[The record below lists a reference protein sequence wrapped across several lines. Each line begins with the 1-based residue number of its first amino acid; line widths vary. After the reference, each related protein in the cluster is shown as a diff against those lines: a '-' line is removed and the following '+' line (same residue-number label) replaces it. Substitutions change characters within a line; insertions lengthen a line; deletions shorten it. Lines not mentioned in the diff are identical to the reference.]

1 MNKMRKVFLLV
12 LLSFIVYSCTKTRDY
27 EVVGAQGRKP
37 FYPEVPTGMVYVPAG
52 GFTMGLHD
60 QDILNLDDARAKVV
74 TISAFYMDQTEISN
88 NEYRQFVEWVRD
100 SIGLEHLVDR
110 GLREQLVDY
119 INFDQDILFSIQ
131 GTGADIKI
139 ANFYYDNKPLN
150 FSKVKIDGT
159 SDDPILGEE
168 VVPFEIDQMEK
179 DGREIYNTLFA
190 DGFDADKADAKTIQ
204 GGDGQ
209 KQTENL
215 DLTARNIKN
224 NWLSLNWESQ
234 ASYRMWD
241 DPKLMP
247 LLADMFYSSKERY
260 YKRREIDIRN
270 LVYEYYWI
278 DYKEAANKGEIA
290 YYDSPKSY
298 DFSEKPQD
306 ASKRLD
312 ARDGALLYRKVQ
324 DENNP
329 TFYPG
334 STGQPISGVKSD
346 GSFQQQ
352 NSFDVNRATDP
363 MAKDSIEIGGS
374 GDEKNRDGFISG
386 KDLDMGY
393 MNRKMEWNAYRGHTD
408 RSRFIIHEKIPVYPD
423 TLCWVNDLTYSNGK
437 EMANYF
443 WHPAYD
449 NYPVVG
455 VTWKQA
461 KAFSVWRTQLLN
473 NFLVA
478 NGDIYLNDFRLPTE
492 AEWER
497 AARGDLAL
505 QSYPWG
511 GPYIRNASGCFLGN
525 FKPMR
530 GRYFEDGGVYTVKV
544 YSYNPNNY
552 GLYCMAGNVS
562 EWCESAYDETS
573 YEFMDDINPEF
584 SYDAKKWEP
593 EVMKRKVIRGGSWKD
608 VGHYLNVGTRS
619 YEYQDT
625 AKSYVGFRNVMTHL
639 GRGGKDITKEGGE
652 EIQSDINLR

>member
-12 LLSFIVYSCTKTRDY
+12 LLSVVIYSCNNTRPY
-27 EVVGAQGRKP
+27 ELVGAQGRKP

-60 QDILNLDDARAKVV
+60 QDMLNLDDARAKVV

-100 SIGLEHLVDR
+100 SIALEKLVDR
-110 GLREQLVDY
+110 GLREQLDQY
-119 INFDQDILFSIQ
+119 INFDQDILFSLKGD
-131 GTGADIKI
+131 GTDEVKI
-139 ANFYYDNKPLN
+139 ANYFYDNKALD
-150 FSKVKIDGT
+150 FSKVTIDGT
-159 SDDPILGEE
+159 SEDE
-168 VVPFEIDQMEK
+168 DQVLPDEMER
-179 DGREIYNTLFA
+179 DGRKIYDALFA
-190 DGFDADKADAKTIQ
+190 DGYNEERQSNAVS
-204 GGDGQ
+204 
-209 KQTENL
+209 
-215 DLTARNIKN
+215 AREIKN
-224 NWLSLNWESQ
+224 NWLGLNWESQ
-234 ASYRMWD
+234 AGYRMWD

-247 LLADMFYSSKERY
+247 LLADMYYPAKERY
-260 YKRREIDIRN
+260 YKQREIDVRN

-278 DYKEAANKGEIA
+278 DYKEAAKKGEIA
-290 YYDSPKSY
+290 SYDSPGSY
-298 DFSEKPQD
+298 EFSEDPQD
-306 ASKRLD
+306 ASKRLND
-312 ARDGALLYRKVQ
+312 RDGALLYQKIG

-329 TFYPG
+329 TLYSAPG
-334 STGQPISGVKSD
+334 SRQPISNVKSD
-346 GSFQQQ
+346 GSFTQL
-352 NSFDVNRATDP
+352 NDTIRASGTDT
-363 MAKDSIEIGGS
+363 KENNVSEIGVDDRGY
-374 GDEKNRDGFISG
+374 RDGFISG
-386 KDLDMGY
+386 KDKDMGY
-393 MNRKMEWNAYRGHTD
+393 MNRKMEWSAYRGHTD

-423 TLCWVNDLTYSNGK
+423 TLCWVSDLTYSNADK
-437 EMANYF
+437 IMPRYF
-443 WHPAYD
+443 SHPAYD

-478 NGDIYLNDFRLPTE
+478 NGDVYLNDFRLPTE

-544 YSYNPNNY
+544 YSYNPNNF

-562 EWCESAYDETS
+562 EWCESAYDESS
-573 YEFMDDINPEF
+573 YEFMDDVNPEF

-608 VGHYLNVGTRS
+608 VGHYLNVGARS

-625 AKSYVGFRNVMTHL
+625 AKSYVGFRNVMSHL

>member
-12 LLSFIVYSCTKTRDY
+12 LVGVLIYSCDKNRPY
-27 EVVGAQGRKP
+27 EVIGAEGRKP
-37 FYPEVPTGMVYVPAG
+37 FYPEVPTGMTYIPAG
-52 GFTMGLHD
+52 GFTMGLHE
-60 QDILNLDDARAKVV
+60 QDMMQVDDARAKVV

-100 SIGLEHLVDR
+100 SIALERLVDR
-110 GLREQLVDY
+110 GLRDQMVEY
-119 INFDQDILFSIQ
+119 INFDQEILFSIEND
-131 GTGADIKI
+131 GSEVDIN
-139 ANFYYDNKPLN
+139 NFYYDNKSTSYKELTENSIETLESTPDL
-150 FSKVKIDGT
+150 SDGI
-159 SDDPILGEE
+159 SLPESMDRNA
-168 VVPFEIDQMEK
+168 M
-179 DGREIYNTLFA
+179 EIYSLLFEGYTDEKKA
-190 DGFDADKADAKTIQ
+190 IVDNKLDKFDAK
-204 GGDGQ
+204 
-209 KQTENL
+209 
-215 DLTARNIKN
+215 NIKK
-224 NWLSLNWESQ
+224 NWLNLNWNSK
-234 ASYRMWD
+234 SSFNMWEN
-241 DPKLMP
+241 PQLMP
-247 LLADMFYSSKERY
+247 LLSDMYYSSKERY
-260 YKRREIDIRN
+260 YKRREIDIRQ

-278 DYKEAANKGEIA
+278 DYKEAAKKGEIA
-290 YYDSPKSY
+290 YYDAPGAY
-298 DFSEKPQD
+298 DFADTAQGAVNRKD
-306 ASKRLD
+306 D
-312 ARDGALLYRKVQ
+312 RDGALLYKKLG

-329 TFYPG
+329 TLIQKGYEG
-334 STGQPISGVKSD
+334 TPIERVNSN
-346 GSFQQQ
+346 GSFTQLNQTTRLQ
-352 NSFDVNRATDP
+352 AGDTRLDP
-363 MAKDSIEIGGS
+363 NEVTGDSV
-374 GDEKNRDGFISG
+374 DGFISG
-386 KDLDMGY
+386 KDFDLGY
-393 MNRKMEWNAYRGHTD
+393 MNRKMEWNAYRGHSD
-408 RSRFIIHEKIPVYPD
+408 RSRFIIHEKIRVYPD

-473 NFLVA
+473 NYLVSE
-478 NGDIYLNDFRLPTE
+478 GDIYLNDFRLPTE

-505 QSYPWG
+505 QFYPWG
-511 GPYIRNASGCFLGN
+511 GPYIRNAAGCFLGN

-544 YSYNPNNY
+544 YSYNPNNF

-562 EWCESAYDETS
+562 EWCESAYDESS

-584 SYDAKKWEP
+584 TYDAKKWEP

-608 VGHYLNVGTRS
+608 IGHYLNVGSRS

-625 AKSYVGFRNVMTHL
+625 AKSYIGFRNVMTHL

>member
-12 LLSFIVYSCTKTRDY
+12 LVSILIVSCEKTRQY
-27 EVVGAQGRKP
+27 ELVGAEGRKP
-37 FYPEVPTGMVYVPAG
+37 FYPEVPTGMTYIPAG
-52 GFTMGLHD
+52 GFTMGLHE
-60 QDILNLDDARAKVV
+60 QDMMQVDDARPKVV

-100 SIGLEHLVDR
+100 SIALEKLVKR
-110 GLREQLVDY
+110 GMREKLDEY
-119 INFDQDILFSIQ
+119 INFDQEILFTIYDDDPSD
-131 GTGADIKI
+131 GKVDLASVKV
-139 ANFYYDNKPLN
+139 ANWYYDNKNYDYSELVDKG
-150 FSKVKIDGT
+150 SSIEDMGGT
-159 SDDPILGEE
+159 VRYGEDD
-168 VVPFEIDQMEK
+168 MER
-179 DGREIYNTLFA
+179 DGRKIFEELFA
-190 DGFDADKADAKTIQ
+190 NGNDPNNPITNDTLKA
-204 GGDGQ
+204 
-209 KQTENL
+209 TE
-215 DLTARNIKN
+215 IKK
-224 NWLSLNWESQ
+224 NWLGLNWNST
-234 ASYRMWD
+234 SSFNMWGD
-241 DPKLMP
+241 VKLMP
-247 LLADMFYSSKERY
+247 LLSDMYYPSSERY
-260 YKRREIDIRN
+260 YKRREIDIRQ

-278 DYKEAANKGEIA
+278 DYKEAAKKGEIN
-290 YYDSPKSY
+290 YYDAPGSY

-312 ARDGALLYRKVQ
+312 ASDGALLYRKIG

-329 TFYPG
+329 TEYQG
-334 STGQPISGVKSD
+334 VNGQPVSQVKSN
-346 GSFQQQ
+346 GTFYQQ
-352 NSFDVNRATDP
+352 NSYDKMSVRDP
-363 MAKDSIEIGGS
+363 NDKDSIVIGLDS
-374 GDEKNRDGFISG
+374 IKDRDGFISG
-386 KDLDMGY
+386 KDLDMGW
-393 MNRKMEWNAYRGHTD
+393 MNRKMEWNAYRGHSD

-473 NFLVA
+473 NYLVSE
-478 NGDIYLNDFRLPTE
+478 GDVYLNDFRLPTE

-505 QSYPWG
+505 QFYPWG
-511 GPYIRNASGCFLGN
+511 GPYIRNAAGCFLGN

-544 YSYNPNNY
+544 YSYNPNNF

-562 EWCESAYDETS
+562 EWCESAYDESS

-584 SYDAKKWEP
+584 TYDAKKWEP

-608 VGHYLNVGTRS
+608 IGHYLNVGSRS

-625 AKSYVGFRNVMTHL
+625 AKSYIGFRNVMTHL

>member
-1 MNKMRKVFLLV
+1 MRKVFLLV
-12 LLSFIVYSCTKTRDY
+12 LVSVLIVSCEKTRQY
-27 EVVGAQGRKP
+27 ELTGAEGRKP
-37 FYPEVPTGMVYVPAG
+37 FYPEVPTGMTYIPAG
-52 GFTMGLHD
+52 GFTMGLHE
-60 QDILNLDDARAKVV
+60 QDMMQVDDARPKVV

-100 SIGLEHLVDR
+100 SIALEKLVDR
-110 GLREQLVDY
+110 GLRDQLDEY
-119 INFDQDILFSIQ
+119 INFDQEILFSISGE
-131 GTGADIKI
+131 GTDIKI
-139 ANFYYDNKPLN
+139 ANYYYDTTTLN
-150 FSKVKIDGT
+150 FSKIN
-159 SDDPILGEE
+159 GEGVNPDNDE
-168 VVPFEIDQMEK
+168 QVLPDELDRNARNIFE
-179 DGREIYNTLFA
+179 TLFA
-190 DGFDADKADAKTIQ
+190 DGYDD
-204 GGDGQ
+204 Q
-209 KQTENL
+209 KLAMIPQDNKQNP
-215 DLTARNIKN
+215 ARYIKN
-224 NWLSLNWESQ
+224 NWLGLNWNST
-234 ASYRMWD
+234 SSFRMWE

-247 LLADMFYSSKERY
+247 LLSDMFYSQKERY
-260 YKRREIDIRN
+260 YNRREIDIRQ

-278 DYKEAANKGEIA
+278 DYKEAAKKGEIA
-290 YYDSPKSY
+290 YYDAPGAY
-298 DFSEKPQD
+298 NFSEKPQD
-306 ASKRLD
+306 ASNRLD
-312 ARDGALLYRKVQ
+312 DRDGALLYQKIG

-329 TFYPG
+329 TQYNQPNNR
-334 STGQPISGVKSD
+334 QPIDKVNSNGTFTQLNSNVRLRGEEVKEPSWGVGFGD
-346 GSFQQQ
+346 GSI
-352 NSFDVNRATDP
+352 
-363 MAKDSIEIGGS
+363 DSV
-374 GDEKNRDGFISG
+374 DGFISG

-393 MNRKMEWNAYRGHTD
+393 MNRKMEWNAYRGHSD

-473 NFLVA
+473 NYLVSE
-478 NGDIYLNDFRLPTE
+478 GDIYLNDFRLPTE

-505 QSYPWG
+505 QFYPWG
-511 GPYIRNASGCFLGN
+511 GPYIRNAAGCFLGN

-544 YSYNPNNY
+544 YSYNPNNF

-562 EWCESAYDETS
+562 EWCESAYDESS

-584 SYDAKKWEP
+584 TYDAKKWEP

-608 VGHYLNVGTRS
+608 IGHYLNVGSRS

-625 AKSYVGFRNVMTHL
+625 AKSYIGFRNVMTHL

>member
-12 LLSFIVYSCTKTRDY
+12 LVSVLIVSCEKTRQY
-27 EVVGAQGRKP
+27 ELTGAEGRKP
-37 FYPEVPTGMVYVPAG
+37 FYPEVPTGMTYIPAG
-52 GFTMGLHD
+52 GFTMGLHE
-60 QDILNLDDARAKVV
+60 QDMMQVDDARPKVV

-100 SIGLEHLVDR
+100 SIALEKLVDR
-110 GLREQLVDY
+110 GLRDQLDEY
-119 INFDQDILFSIQ
+119 INFDQEILFSISGE
-131 GTGADIKI
+131 GTDIKI
-139 ANFYYDNKPLN
+139 ANYYYDTTTLN
-150 FSKVKIDGT
+150 FSKIN
-159 SDDPILGEE
+159 GEGVNPDNDE
-168 VVPFEIDQMEK
+168 QVLPDELDRNARNIFE
-179 DGREIYNTLFA
+179 TLFA
-190 DGFDADKADAKTIQ
+190 DGYDD
-204 GGDGQ
+204 Q
-209 KQTENL
+209 KLAMIPQDNKQNP
-215 DLTARNIKN
+215 ARYIKN
-224 NWLSLNWESQ
+224 NWLGLNWNST
-234 ASYRMWD
+234 SSFRMWE

-247 LLADMFYSSKERY
+247 LLSDMFYSQKERY
-260 YKRREIDIRN
+260 YNRREIDIRQ

-278 DYKEAANKGEIA
+278 DYKEAAKKGEIA
-290 YYDSPKSY
+290 YYDAPGAY
-298 DFSEKPQD
+298 NFSEKPQD
-306 ASKRLD
+306 ASNRLD
-312 ARDGALLYRKVQ
+312 DRDGALLYQKIG

-329 TFYPG
+329 TQYNQPNNR
-334 STGQPISGVKSD
+334 QPIDKVNSNGTFTQLNSNVRLRGEEVKEPSWGVGFGD
-346 GSFQQQ
+346 GSI
-352 NSFDVNRATDP
+352 
-363 MAKDSIEIGGS
+363 DSV
-374 GDEKNRDGFISG
+374 DGFISG

-393 MNRKMEWNAYRGHTD
+393 MNRKMEWNAYRGHSD

-473 NFLVA
+473 NYLVSE
-478 NGDIYLNDFRLPTE
+478 GDIYLNDFRLPTE

-505 QSYPWG
+505 QFYPWG
-511 GPYIRNASGCFLGN
+511 GPYIRNAAGCFLGN

-544 YSYNPNNY
+544 YSYNPNNF

-562 EWCESAYDETS
+562 EWCESAYDESS

-584 SYDAKKWEP
+584 TYDAKKWEP

-608 VGHYLNVGTRS
+608 IGHYLNVGSRS

-625 AKSYVGFRNVMTHL
+625 AKSYIGFRNVMTHL

>member
-1 MNKMRKVFLLV
+1 M
-12 LLSFIVYSCTKTRDY
+12 T
-27 EVVGAQGRKP
+27 GAEGRKP
-37 FYPEVPTGMVYVPAG
+37 FYPEVPNGMVYVPAG
-52 GFTMGLHD
+52 GFTMGLHE
-60 QDILNLDDARAKVV
+60 QDMMQVDDARPKVV

-100 SIGLEHLVDR
+100 SIALEKLVKR
-110 GLREQLVDY
+110 GMREKLDEY
-119 INFDQDILFSIQ
+119 INFDQEILFTIYDDDPSD
-131 GTGADIKI
+131 GKLDLSTVKV
-139 ANFYYDNKPLN
+139 ANWYYDNKNYDYSELVDKGG
-150 FSKVKIDGT
+150 SYEDMGGT
-159 SDDPILGEE
+159 ARYGEDD
-168 VVPFEIDQMEK
+168 MER
-179 DGREIYNTLFA
+179 DGRKIFEELFA
-190 DGFDADKADAKTIQ
+190 NGNDPNNPISNDTLKA
-204 GGDGQ
+204 
-209 KQTENL
+209 
-215 DLTARNIKN
+215 TAIKK
-224 NWLSLNWESQ
+224 NWLGLNWNST
-234 ASYRMWD
+234 SSFNMWGD
-241 DPKLMP
+241 VKLMP
-247 LLADMFYSSKERY
+247 LLSDMYYPASERY
-260 YKRREIDIRN
+260 YKRREIDIRQ

-278 DYKEAANKGEIA
+278 DYKEAAKKGEIA
-290 YYDSPKSY
+290 YYDSPKAY
-298 DFSEKPQD
+298 DFSEEPQD
-306 ASKRLD
+306 ANKRLD
-312 ARDGALLYRKVQ
+312 ARDGALLYRKLGG

-329 TFYPG
+329 TKYDG
-334 STGQPISGVKSD
+334 STGQPISQVKSN
-346 GSFQQQ
+346 GTFYQQ
-352 NSFDVNRATDP
+352 NSFEGKSVNSP
-363 MAKDSIEIGGS
+363 ELKDSTLIGNADVDS
-374 GDEKNRDGFISG
+374 IKYRDGFISG

-393 MNRKMEWNAYRGHTD
+393 MNRKMEWNAYRGHSD

-473 NFLVA
+473 NYLVSE
-478 NGDIYLNDFRLPTE
+478 GDIYLNDFRLPTE

-505 QSYPWG
+505 QFYPWG
-511 GPYIRNASGCFLGN
+511 GPYIRNAAGCFLGN

-544 YSYNPNNY
+544 YSYNPNNF

-562 EWCESAYDETS
+562 EWCESAYDESS

-584 SYDAKKWEP
+584 TYDAKKWEP

-608 VGHYLNVGTRS
+608 IGHYLNVGSRS

-625 AKSYVGFRNVMTHL
+625 AKSYIGFRNVMTHL
-639 GRGGKDITKEGGE
+639 GRGGKDITKDGGE

>member
-12 LLSFIVYSCTKTRDY
+12 LLSFIVYSCTRTRDY

-60 QDILNLDDARAKVV
+60 QDVLNLDDARAKVV

-88 NEYRQFVEWVRD
+88 NEYRQFVEWVKD
-100 SIGLEHLVDR
+100 SIGLEKLVER
-110 GLREQLVDY
+110 GLREQMDQY

-131 GTGADIKI
+131 DDGSDLKIKNNYYSNLNDDYSELTIENREGALI
-139 ANFYYDNKPLN
+139 DNGLISP
-150 FSKVKIDGT
+150 
-159 SDDPILGEE
+159 EE
-168 VVPFEIDQMEK
+168 SEK
-179 DGREIYNTLFA
+179 DARLIFEKLFENY
-190 DGFDADKADAKTIQ
+190 DDAKLALTPDFGDVDKQKTTAQTI
-204 GGDGQ
+204 
-209 KQTENL
+209 K
-215 DLTARNIKN
+215 K

-234 ASYRMWD
+234 SSYRMWD

-247 LLADMFYSSKERY
+247 LLADMYYPSKERY
-260 YKRREIDIRN
+260 YKRRQIDIRN

-278 DYKEAANKGEIA
+278 DYKEAAKKGEIS
-290 YYDSPKSY
+290 YYDAAGAY

-312 ARDGALLYRKVQ
+312 DRDGALLYQKVG

-329 TFYPG
+329 TKYN
-334 STGQPISGVKSD
+334 QPNKPIDKVNSD
-346 GSFQQQ
+346 GTFTQL
-352 NSFDVNRATDP
+352 NNDNRLDKAPVDRDTTAIGFEDDQI
-363 MAKDSIEIGGS
+363 KD
-374 GDEKNRDGFISG
+374 RDGFISG

-393 MNRKMEWNAYRGHTD
+393 MNRKMEWNAYRGHSD

-473 NFLVA
+473 NFLVS
-478 NGDIYLNDFRLPTE
+478 NGDVYLNDFRLPTE

-562 EWCESAYDETS
+562 EWCESAYDESS

-608 VGHYLNVGTRS
+608 VGHYLNVGARS

>member
-1 MNKMRKVFLLV
+1 MRKVFLLV
-12 LLSFIVYSCTKTRDY
+12 LLSVVIYSCNNTRPY
-27 EVVGAQGRKP
+27 ELVGAQGRKP

-100 SIGLEHLVDR
+100 SIALEHLVDR
-110 GLREQLVDY
+110 GLREQLDQY
-119 INFDQDILFSIQ
+119 INFDQDILFSLQ
-131 GTGADIKI
+131 GEGTDEVKI
-139 ANFYYDNKPLN
+139 ANYYYDNKPLD
-150 FSKVKIDGT
+150 FSKVNIDGA
-159 SDDPILGEE
+159 SEDEDQVLP
-168 VVPFEIDQMEK
+168 DQMER
-179 DGREIYNTLFA
+179 DGRKIYEALFA
-190 DGFDADKADAKTIQ
+190 DGYNEDKQSNAVS
-204 GGDGQ
+204 
-209 KQTENL
+209 
-215 DLTARNIKN
+215 AREIKN
-224 NWLSLNWESQ
+224 SWLSLNWETQ

-260 YKRREIDIRN
+260 YKQREIDVRN

-278 DYKEAANKGEIA
+278 DFKEASKKGEIA
-290 YYDSPKSY
+290 SYDSPGAY
-298 DFSEKPQD
+298 EFSESPQD
-306 ASKRLD
+306 ASKRLND
-312 ARDGALLYRKVQ
+312 RDGALLYQKLG

-329 TFYPG
+329 TLYSAPG
-334 STGQPISGVKSD
+334 SRQPISNVKSD
-346 GSFQQQ
+346 GSFTQL
-352 NSFDVNRATDP
+352 NDTLRASGTDT
-363 MAKDSIEIGGS
+363 KENNVTEIGVDDRGL
-374 GDEKNRDGFISG
+374 RDGFISG

-393 MNRKMEWNAYRGHTD
+393 MNRKMEWNAYRGHAD

-423 TLCWVNDLTYSNGK
+423 TLCWVSDLTYSNADK
-437 EMANYF
+437 IMTRYF
-443 WHPAYD
+443 SHPAYD

-478 NGDIYLNDFRLPTE
+478 NGDVYLNDFRLPTE

-530 GRYFEDGGVYTVKV
+530 GRYFDYV
-544 YSYNPNNY
+544 
-552 GLYCMAGNVS
+552 L
-562 EWCESAYDETS
+562 
-573 YEFMDDINPEF
+573 F
-584 SYDAKKWEP
+584 
-593 EVMKRKVIRGGSWKD
+593 WK
-608 VGHYLNVGTRS
+608 Y
-619 YEYQDT
+619 
-625 AKSYVGFRNVMTHL
+625 
-639 GRGGKDITKEGGE
+639 
-652 EIQSDINLR
+652 

>member
-12 LLSFIVYSCTKTRDY
+12 LVSVLIFSCEKTRQY
-27 EVVGAQGRKP
+27 ELTGAEGRKP
-37 FYPEVPTGMVYVPAG
+37 FYPEVPNGMQYIPAG
-52 GFTMGLHD
+52 GFTMGLHE
-60 QDILNLDDARAKVV
+60 QDMMQVDDARPKVV
-74 TISAFYMDQTEISN
+74 TISAFYMDATEISN

-100 SIGLEHLVDR
+100 SIALEKLVER
-110 GLREQLVDY
+110 GMMHELDEY
-119 INFDQDILFSIQ
+119 INFDQEVLFSVKQ
-131 GTGADIKI
+131 GEEQIKI
-139 ANFYYDNKPLN
+139 NNYFYNNEYANFSDVNIDGEREEEDETKPLP
-150 FSKVKIDGT
+150 D
-159 SDDPILGEE
+159 E
-168 VVPFEIDQMEK
+168 MEK
-179 DGREIYNTLFA
+179 DARKIYESYFANGYKSDALPERSGR
-190 DGFDADKADAKTIQ
+190 Q
-204 GGDGQ
+204 V
-209 KQTENL
+209 
-215 DLTARNIKN
+215 KN
-224 NWLSLNWESQ
+224 EWLGLNWNSK
-234 ASYRMWD
+234 SSFSMWE

-247 LLADMFYSSKERY
+247 LLSDMFYSKGERY
-260 YKRREIDIRN
+260 YNRREIDIRQ
-270 LVYEYYWI
+270 LVFEYYWI
-278 DYKEAANKGEIA
+278 DYKEAAKKGEIA
-290 YYDSPKSY
+290 YYDAPGAY
-298 DFSEKPQD
+298 NFSEKPQN
-306 ASKRLD
+306 ASNRLD
-312 ARDGALLYRKVQ
+312 DRDGALLYQKIG

-329 TFYPG
+329 TKYTQPNKR
-334 STGQPISGVKSD
+334 QPIDKVNSD
-346 GSFQQQ
+346 GTFTQL
-352 NSFDVNRATDP
+352 NNVTRLDKAPDERDTNA
-363 MAKDSIEIGGS
+363 IGVEE
-374 GDEKNRDGFISG
+374 DQVLDRDGFISG

-393 MNRKMEWNAYRGHTD
+393 MNRKMEWNAYRGHSD

-473 NFLVA
+473 NYLVSE
-478 NGDIYLNDFRLPTE
+478 GDIYLNDFRLPTE

-497 AARGDLAL
+497 AARGDLDL
-505 QSYPWG
+505 QFYPWG
-511 GPYIRNASGCFLGN
+511 GPYIRNAAGCFLGN

-544 YSYNPNNY
+544 YSYNPNNF

-562 EWCESAYDETS
+562 EWCESAYDESS

-584 SYDAKKWEP
+584 TYDAKKWEP

-608 VGHYLNVGTRS
+608 IGHYLNVGSRS

-625 AKSYVGFRNVMTHL
+625 AKSYIGFRNVMTHL

>member
-12 LLSFIVYSCTKTRDY
+12 LVGVLIYSCDKNRPY
-27 EVVGAQGRKP
+27 EVIGAEGRKP
-37 FYPEVPTGMVYVPAG
+37 FYPEVPTGMTYIPAG
-52 GFTMGLHD
+52 GFTMGLHE
-60 QDILNLDDARAKVV
+60 QDMMQVDDARAKVV

-100 SIGLEHLVDR
+100 SIALERLVDR
-110 GLREQLVDY
+110 GLRDQMEEY
-119 INFDQDILFSIQ
+119 INFDQEILFSIETD
-131 GTGADIKI
+131 GTDVFIS
-139 ANFYYDNKPLN
+139 NFYADNKFANYKDITEETIEGFQTDMDTSTVVPETMDRNAMEIYSLL
-150 FSKVKIDGT
+150 FEGYTDAKKSVIDGK
-159 SDDPILGEE
+159 PNQ
-168 VVPFEIDQMEK
+168 FEPK
-179 DGREIYNTLFA
+179 
-190 DGFDADKADAKTIQ
+190 
-204 GGDGQ
+204 
-209 KQTENL
+209 
-215 DLTARNIKN
+215 NIKK
-224 NWLSLNWESQ
+224 NWLNLNWNSK
-234 ASYRMWD
+234 SSFNMWEN
-241 DPKLMP
+241 PQLMP
-247 LLADMFYSSKERY
+247 LLSDMYYSSKERY
-260 YKRREIDIRN
+260 YKRREIDIRQ

-278 DYKEAANKGEIA
+278 DYKEAAKKGEIA
-290 YYDSPKSY
+290 YYDAPGAY
-298 DFSEKPQD
+298 DFSDTAQGSVNRKD
-306 ASKRLD
+306 D
-312 ARDGALLYRKVQ
+312 RDGALLYKKLG

-329 TFYPG
+329 TLIQKGYEGTPVERVN
-334 STGQPISGVKSD
+334 SN
-346 GSFQQQ
+346 GSFSQLNQTTRLQ
-352 NSFDVNRATDP
+352 AGGTRLDPNDVTG
-363 MAKDSIEIGGS
+363 DSV
-374 GDEKNRDGFISG
+374 DGFISG
-386 KDLDMGY
+386 KDLDLGY
-393 MNRKMEWNAYRGHTD
+393 MNRKMEWNAYRGHSD
-408 RSRFIIHEKIPVYPD
+408 RSRFIIHEKIRVYPD

-473 NFLVA
+473 NYLVSE
-478 NGDIYLNDFRLPTE
+478 GDIYLNDFRLPTE

-505 QSYPWG
+505 QFYPWG
-511 GPYIRNASGCFLGN
+511 GPYIRNAAGCFLGN

-544 YSYNPNNY
+544 YSYNPNNF

-562 EWCESAYDETS
+562 EWCESAYDESS

-584 SYDAKKWEP
+584 TYDAKKWEP

-608 VGHYLNVGTRS
+608 IGHYLNVGSRS

-625 AKSYVGFRNVMTHL
+625 AKSYIGFRNVMTHL

>member
-1 MNKMRKVFLLV
+1 MRKVFLLV
-12 LLSFIVYSCTKTRDY
+12 LLSFIVYSCTRTRDY

-88 NEYRQFVEWVRD
+88 NEYRQFVEWVKD
-100 SIGLEHLVDR
+100 SIGLEKLVER
-110 GLREQLVDY
+110 GLREQMDQY

-131 GTGADIKI
+131 DDGNDLKIKNNYYSNLNDDYSELTIENREGALT
-139 ANFYYDNKPLN
+139 DNALISP
-150 FSKVKIDGT
+150 
-159 SDDPILGEE
+159 EE
-168 VVPFEIDQMEK
+168 SEK
-179 DGREIYNTLFA
+179 DARLIFEKLFENY
-190 DGFDADKADAKTIQ
+190 DDAKLALIPDFGDVDKQKTTAQTI
-204 GGDGQ
+204 
-209 KQTENL
+209 K
-215 DLTARNIKN
+215 K

-234 ASYRMWD
+234 SSYRMWD

-247 LLADMFYSSKERY
+247 LLADMYYPSKERY
-260 YKRREIDIRN
+260 YKRRQIDIRN

-278 DYKEAANKGEIA
+278 DYKEAAKKGEIA
-290 YYDSPKSY
+290 YYDAAGAY

-306 ASKRLD
+306 ASNRRND
-312 ARDGALLYRKVQ
+312 RDGALLYKKLG

-329 TFYPG
+329 TLIQSGYEGTPVEKVNSNGTFTQLNQTTRLQGQDIRDEPWDV
-334 STGQPISGVKSD
+334 TG
-346 GSFQQQ
+346 
-352 NSFDVNRATDP
+352 
-363 MAKDSIEIGGS
+363 DSV
-374 GDEKNRDGFISG
+374 DGFISG

-393 MNRKMEWNAYRGHTD
+393 MNRKMEWNAYRGHSD

-473 NFLVA
+473 NFLVS
-478 NGDIYLNDFRLPTE
+478 NGDVYLNDFRLPTE

-562 EWCESAYDETS
+562 EWCESAYDESS

-608 VGHYLNVGTRS
+608 VGHYLNVGARS

>member
-1 MNKMRKVFLLV
+1 MKKVFLLV
-12 LLSFIVYSCTKTRDY
+12 LVSVLIYSCDKTRPY
-27 EVVGAQGRKP
+27 ELVGAEGRKP
-37 FYPEVPTGMVYVPAG
+37 FYPEVPTGMTYIPAG
-52 GFTMGLHD
+52 GFTMGLHE
-60 QDILNLDDARAKVV
+60 QDMMQVDDARAKVV

-88 NEYRQFVEWVRD
+88 NEYRQFVHWVRD
-100 SIGLEHLVDR
+100 SIALEKLVDR
-110 GLREQLVDY
+110 GLRDQMDEY
-119 INFDQDILFSIQ
+119 INFDQEILFSVK
-131 GTGADIKI
+131 GTAEDLDNLKI
-139 ANFYYDNKPLN
+139 ANYYYDDKNLD
-150 FSKVKIDGT
+150 FSKISADG
-159 SDDPILGEE
+159 SSEDPENDIVPDD
-168 VVPFEIDQMEK
+168 MER
-179 DGREIYNTLFA
+179 DGRKIFDLLFA
-190 DGFDADKADAKTIQ
+190 DFKFDSPQ
-204 GGDGQ
+204 PF
-209 KQTENL
+209 
-215 DLTARNIKN
+215 TARQVKN
-224 NWLSLNWESQ
+224 DWLGLNWTSN
-234 ASYRMWD
+234 SSFNMWD
-241 DPKLMP
+241 NPQLMP
-247 LLADMFYSSKERY
+247 LLSDMYYSAKERY
-260 YKRREIDIRN
+260 YKRREIDIRQ
-270 LVYEYYWI
+270 LVFEYYWI
-278 DYKEAANKGEIA
+278 DYKEAAKKGEIA
-290 YYDSPKSY
+290 YYDAPGSY
-298 DFSEKPQD
+298 NFSETPQD

-312 ARDGALLYRKVQ
+312 DRDGALLYEKIG

-329 TFYPG
+329 TKYNQPNNR
-334 STGQPISGVKSD
+334 QPIDKVNSD
-346 GSFQQQ
+346 GTFTQL
-352 NSFDVNRATDP
+352 NNVTRLDKAPDERDTNA
-363 MAKDSIEIGGS
+363 IGVEE
-374 GDEKNRDGFISG
+374 DQILDRDGFISG

-393 MNRKMEWNAYRGHTD
+393 MNRKMEWNAYRGHSD

-473 NFLVA
+473 NYLVSE
-478 NGDIYLNDFRLPTE
+478 GDVYLNDFRLPTE

-505 QSYPWG
+505 QFYPWG
-511 GPYIRNASGCFLGN
+511 GPYIRNAAGCFLGN

-544 YSYNPNNY
+544 YSYNPNNF

-562 EWCESAYDETS
+562 EWCESAYDESS

-584 SYDAKKWEP
+584 TYDAKKWEP

-608 VGHYLNVGTRS
+608 IGHYLNVGARS

-625 AKSYVGFRNVMTHL
+625 AKSYIGFRNVMTHL

>member
-1 MNKMRKVFLLV
+1 MRKVFLLV
-12 LLSFIVYSCTKTRDY
+12 LVGVLIYSCDKNRPY
-27 EVVGAQGRKP
+27 EVIGAEGRKP
-37 FYPEVPTGMVYVPAG
+37 FYPEVPTGMTYIPAG
-52 GFTMGLHD
+52 GFTMGLHE
-60 QDILNLDDARAKVV
+60 QDMMQVDDARAKVV

-100 SIGLEHLVDR
+100 SIALEKLVEK
-110 GLREQLVDY
+110 GLRDQMDEY
-119 INFDQDILFSIQ
+119 INFDQEILFSIEN
-131 GTGADIKI
+131 ADGDIDI
-139 ANFYYDNKPLN
+139 NNFYYDNKTTSYKDLTVESIETLETTPDLT
-150 FSKVKIDGT
+150 DGI
-159 SDDPILGEE
+159 SLPESMDRNA
-168 VVPFEIDQMEK
+168 M
-179 DGREIYNTLFA
+179 EIYSLLFE
-190 DGFDADKADAKTIQ
+190 GYTEDKKSIVDNS
-204 GGDGQ
+204 
-209 KQTENL
+209 ENKKFEPK
-215 DLTARNIKN
+215 NIKK
-224 NWLSLNWESQ
+224 NWLNLNWNSK
-234 ASYRMWD
+234 SSFNMWEN
-241 DPKLMP
+241 PQLMP
-247 LLADMFYSSKERY
+247 LLSDMYYSSKERY
-260 YKRREIDIRN
+260 YKRREIDIRQ

-278 DYKEAANKGEIA
+278 DYKEAAKKGEIA
-290 YYDSPKSY
+290 YYDAPGAY
-298 DFSEKPQD
+298 NFSETPQD

-312 ARDGALLYRKVQ
+312 DRDGALLYQKLG

-329 TFYPG
+329 TKYNQPNNR
-334 STGQPISGVKSD
+334 QPIDSVSSNGTFTQLNNLTRVADAEGIDEDNSKTNIGSDDGNSGNGAID
-346 GSFQQQ
+346 
-352 NSFDVNRATDP
+352 
-363 MAKDSIEIGGS
+363 
-374 GDEKNRDGFISG
+374 RDGFISG
-386 KDLDMGY
+386 KDKDLGF
-393 MNRKMEWNAYRGHTD
+393 MNRKMEWNAYRGHSD
-408 RSRFIIHEKIPVYPD
+408 RSRFIIHEKIRVYPD

-473 NFLVA
+473 NYLVSE
-478 NGDIYLNDFRLPTE
+478 GDIYLNDFRLPTE

-505 QSYPWG
+505 QFYPWG
-511 GPYIRNASGCFLGN
+511 GPYIRNAAGCFLGN

-544 YSYNPNNY
+544 YSYNPNNF

-562 EWCESAYDETS
+562 EWCESAYDESS

-584 SYDAKKWEP
+584 TYDAKKWEP

-608 VGHYLNVGTRS
+608 IGHYLNVGARS

-625 AKSYVGFRNVMTHL
+625 AKSYIGFRNVMTHL

>member
-1 MNKMRKVFLLV
+1 MKKMRKVFLLV
-12 LLSFIVYSCTKTRDY
+12 LLSVVIYSCNNTRPY
-27 EVVGAQGRKP
+27 ELVGAQGRKP

-100 SIGLEHLVDR
+100 SIALEKLVDR
-110 GLREQLVDY
+110 GLREQLDQY
-119 INFDQDILFSIQ
+119 INFDQDILFSLQ
-131 GTGADIKI
+131 GEGTDEVKI
-139 ANFYYDNKPLN
+139 ANYYYDNKALD
-150 FSKVKIDGT
+150 FSKVNIDGA
-159 SDDPILGEE
+159 SEDEDQVLPE
-168 VVPFEIDQMEK
+168 QMER
-179 DGREIYNTLFA
+179 DGRKIYEALFA
-190 DGFDADKADAKTIQ
+190 DGYNEDKQSNAVSVR
-204 GGDGQ
+204 
-209 KQTENL
+209 E
-215 DLTARNIKN
+215 IKN
-224 NWLSLNWESQ
+224 NWLSLNWETQ

-290 YYDSPKSY
+290 YYDSPGAY
-298 DFSEKPQD
+298 EFSEDPQD
-306 ASKRLD
+306 ASKRLND
-312 ARDGALLYRKVQ
+312 RDGALLYQKIG

-329 TFYPG
+329 TLYSAPG
-334 STGQPISGVKSD
+334 SRQPISTVKSD
-346 GSFQQQ
+346 GSFTQL
-352 NSFDVNRATDP
+352 NDTIRA
-363 MAKDSIEIGGS
+363 AGIDSKEGNVTEIGEDAGL
-374 GDEKNRDGFISG
+374 RDGFISG
-386 KDLDMGY
+386 KDKDMGY

-473 NFLVA
+473 NFLVS

>member
-12 LLSFIVYSCTKTRDY
+12 LLSVVIYSCNNTRPY
-27 EVVGAQGRKP
+27 ELVGAQGRKP

-100 SIGLEHLVDR
+100 SIALEKLVDR
-110 GLREQLVDY
+110 GLREQLDQY
-119 INFDQDILFSIQ
+119 INFDQDILFSIR
-131 GTGADIKI
+131 GEGEEVEI
-139 ANFYYDNKPLN
+139 ANYYYDNKPLD
-150 FSKVKIDGT
+150 FSTVNIDGVNEE
-159 SDDPILGEE
+159 DDTKP
-168 VVPFEIDQMEK
+168 VPDEMER
-179 DGREIYNTLFA
+179 DGRKIYEALFA
-190 DGFDADKADAKTIQ
+190 EGYVAGVSDKIP
-204 GGDGQ
+204 
-209 KQTENL
+209 
-215 DLTARNIKN
+215 AREIKEK
-224 NWLSLNWESQ
+224 WLSLNWETQ

-260 YKRREIDIRN
+260 YKQREIDVRN

-278 DYKEAANKGEIA
+278 DFKEASKKGEIA
-290 YYDSPKSY
+290 SYDSPGAY
-298 DFSEKPQD
+298 EFSEKPQD
-306 ASKRLD
+306 ASKRLND
-312 ARDGALLYRKVQ
+312 RDGALLYQKLG

-329 TFYPG
+329 TLYSAPG
-334 STGQPISGVKSD
+334 SRQPISNVKSD
-346 GSFQQQ
+346 GSFTQL
-352 NSFDVNRATDP
+352 NDTLRASSSDT
-363 MAKDSIEIGGS
+363 KENNVTEIGGDDR
-374 GDEKNRDGFISG
+374 GLRDGFISG

-393 MNRKMEWNAYRGHTD
+393 MNRKMEWNAYRGHAD

-423 TLCWVNDLTYSNGK
+423 TLCWVSDLTYSNADK
-437 EMANYF
+437 IMTRYF
-443 WHPAYD
+443 SHPAYD

-478 NGDIYLNDFRLPTE
+478 NGDVYLNDFRLPTE

-562 EWCESAYDETS
+562 EWCESAYDESS
-573 YEFMDDINPEF
+573 YEFMDDVNPEF

-608 VGHYLNVGTRS
+608 VGHYLNVGSRS

-625 AKSYVGFRNVMTHL
+625 AKSYVGFRNVMSHL

>member
-100 SIGLEHLVDR
+100 SIGLEKLVNR
-110 GLREQLVDY
+110 GLREQLDQY
-119 INFDQDILFSIQ
+119 INFDQEILFSIR
-131 GTGADIKI
+131 GEGEEVEI
-139 ANFYYDNKPLN
+139 ANYYYDNKPLD
-150 FSKVKIDGT
+150 FSTVNIEGVNDE
-159 SDDPILGEE
+159 DDTKP
-168 VVPFEIDQMEK
+168 VPDEMER
-179 DGREIYNTLFA
+179 DGRKIYEALFA
-190 DGFDADKADAKTIQ
+190 EGYVAGVSDKIP
-204 GGDGQ
+204 
-209 KQTENL
+209 
-215 DLTARNIKN
+215 AREIKN
-224 NWLSLNWESQ
+224 KWLSLNWETQ

-290 YYDSPKSY
+290 YYDTPGAY
-298 DFSEKPQD
+298 GFSDTAQG
-306 ASKRLD
+306 STQRLND
-312 ARDGALLYRKVQ
+312 RDGALLYQKLG

-329 TFYPG
+329 TLYSAPG
-334 STGQPISGVKSD
+334 SRQPISNIKSD
-346 GSFQQQ
+346 GSFTQL
-352 NSFDVNRATDP
+352 NDTIRA
-363 MAKDSIEIGGS
+363 AGIDSKEGNVTEIGEDAGL
-374 GDEKNRDGFISG
+374 RDGFISG
-386 KDLDMGY
+386 KDKDMGY

-473 NFLVA
+473 NFLVS

>member
-12 LLSFIVYSCTKTRDY
+12 LVGVLIYSCDKNRPY
-27 EVVGAQGRKP
+27 EVIGAEGRKP
-37 FYPEVPTGMVYVPAG
+37 FYPEVPTGMTYIPAG
-52 GFTMGLHD
+52 GFTMGLHE
-60 QDILNLDDARAKVV
+60 QDMMQVDDARAKVV

-100 SIGLEHLVDR
+100 SIALERLVDR
-110 GLREQLVDY
+110 GLRDQMEEY
-119 INFDQDILFSIQ
+119 INFDQEILFSIESN
-131 GTGADIKI
+131 GTDVFIT
-139 ANFYYDNKPLN
+139 NFYADNKFAN
-150 FSKVKIDGT
+150 YKDIT
-159 SDDPILGEE
+159 EE
-168 VVPFEIDQMEK
+168 TIEDFQTDLDTNTVVPETMDRNAM
-179 DGREIYNTLFA
+179 EIYSLLFE
-190 DGFDADKADAKTIQ
+190 GYTDAKKVIVEETNP
-204 GGDGQ
+204 
-209 KQTENL
+209 KQFNP
-215 DLTARNIKN
+215 KN
-224 NWLSLNWESQ
+224 VKKNWLSLNWNSK
-234 ASYRMWD
+234 SSFNMWEN
-241 DPKLMP
+241 PQLMP
-247 LLADMFYSSKERY
+247 LLSDMYYSSKERY
-260 YKRREIDIRN
+260 YKRREIDIRQ

-278 DYKEAANKGEIA
+278 DYKEAAKKGEIA
-290 YYDSPKSY
+290 YYDAPGAY

-306 ASKRLD
+306 ASKRLND
-312 ARDGALLYRKVQ
+312 LDGALLYQKLG

-329 TFYPG
+329 TKFEQNN
-334 STGQPISGVKSD
+334 TRKPISYVNSNGTFTQINSD
-346 GSFQQQ
+346 GKKREPGVER
-352 NSFDVNRATDP
+352 DTLLVDGITDD
-363 MAKDSIEIGGS
+363 DSLR
-374 GDEKNRDGFISG
+374 RDGFISG
-386 KDLDMGY
+386 KDLDLGY
-393 MNRKMEWNAYRGHTD
+393 MNRKMEWNAYRGHSD
-408 RSRFIIHEKIPVYPD
+408 RSRFIIHEKIRVYPD

-473 NFLVA
+473 NYLVSE
-478 NGDIYLNDFRLPTE
+478 GDIYLNDFRLPTE

-505 QSYPWG
+505 QFYPWG
-511 GPYIRNASGCFLGN
+511 GPYIRNAAGCFLGN

-544 YSYNPNNY
+544 YSYNPNNF

-562 EWCESAYDETS
+562 EWCESAYDESS

-584 SYDAKKWEP
+584 TYDAKKWEP

-608 VGHYLNVGTRS
+608 IGHYLNVGSRS

-625 AKSYVGFRNVMTHL
+625 AKSYIGFRNVMTHL

>member
-1 MNKMRKVFLLV
+1 MRKVFLLV
-12 LLSFIVYSCTKTRDY
+12 LLSFIVYSCTRTRDY

-88 NEYRQFVEWVRD
+88 NEYRQFVEWVKD

-110 GLREQLVDY
+110 GRSEKLDEY
-119 INFDQDILFSIQ
+119 INFDQDILFSITDDTPED
-131 GTGADIKI
+131 GEFKDVSLVKIK
-139 ANFYYDNKPLN
+139 NWYYNDEYYDY
-150 FSKVKIDGT
+150 SKLKE
-159 SDDPILGEE
+159 DPQGNITNEADEPAVGEDE
-168 VVPFEIDQMEK
+168 MEK
-179 DGREIYNTLFA
+179 DGRKIFEALFQ
-190 DGFDADKADAKTIQ
+190 DVSYGLESGVLTTVD
-204 GGDGQ
+204 
-209 KQTENL
+209 NL
-215 DLTARNIKN
+215 SRRKIKDE
-224 NWLSLNWESQ
+224 WLSLNWESQ
-234 ASYRMWD
+234 SSYRMWD

-247 LLADMFYSSKERY
+247 LLADMYYPSKERY
-260 YKRREIDIRN
+260 YKRRQIDIRN

-278 DYKEAANKGEIA
+278 DYKEAAKKGEIA
-290 YYDSPKSY
+290 YYDAAGAY

-312 ARDGALLYRKVQ
+312 DRDGALLYQKVG

-329 TFYPG
+329 TNYN
-334 STGQPISGVKSD
+334 QPNKPIDKVNSD
-346 GSFQQQ
+346 GTFTQLNNVTRLDKAPASDARDTTAIGVDE
-352 NSFDVNRATDP
+352 NLI
-363 MAKDSIEIGGS
+363 KD
-374 GDEKNRDGFISG
+374 RDGFISG

-393 MNRKMEWNAYRGHTD
+393 MNRKMEWNAYRGHSD

-473 NFLVA
+473 NFLVS
-478 NGDIYLNDFRLPTE
+478 NGDVYLNDFRLPTE

-562 EWCESAYDETS
+562 EWCESAYDESS

-608 VGHYLNVGTRS
+608 VGHYLNVGARS

>member
-1 MNKMRKVFLLV
+1 MRKVFLLV

-100 SIGLEHLVDR
+100 SIGLEKLVNR
-110 GLREQLVDY
+110 GLREQLDQY
-119 INFDQDILFSIQ
+119 INFDQEILFSIR
-131 GTGADIKI
+131 GEGEEVEI
-139 ANFYYDNKPLN
+139 ANYYYDNKPLD
-150 FSKVKIDGT
+150 FSTVNIEGVNDE
-159 SDDPILGEE
+159 DDTKP
-168 VVPFEIDQMEK
+168 VPDEMER
-179 DGREIYNTLFA
+179 DGRKIYEALFA
-190 DGFDADKADAKTIQ
+190 EGYVAGVSDKIP
-204 GGDGQ
+204 
-209 KQTENL
+209 
-215 DLTARNIKN
+215 AREIKN
-224 NWLSLNWESQ
+224 KWLSLNWETQ

-290 YYDSPKSY
+290 YYDTPGAY
-298 DFSEKPQD
+298 GFSDTAQG
-306 ASKRLD
+306 STQRLND
-312 ARDGALLYRKVQ
+312 RDGALLYQKLG

-329 TFYPG
+329 TLYSAPG
-334 STGQPISGVKSD
+334 SRQPISNIKSD
-346 GSFQQQ
+346 GSFTQL
-352 NSFDVNRATDP
+352 NDTIRA
-363 MAKDSIEIGGS
+363 AGIDSKEGNVTEIGEDAGL
-374 GDEKNRDGFISG
+374 RDGFISG
-386 KDLDMGY
+386 KDKDMGY

-473 NFLVA
+473 NFLVS

>member
-12 LLSFIVYSCTKTRDY
+12 LVGVLIYSCDKNRPY
-27 EVVGAQGRKP
+27 EVIGAEGRKP
-37 FYPEVPTGMVYVPAG
+37 FYPEVPTGMTYIPAG
-52 GFTMGLHD
+52 GFTMGLHE
-60 QDILNLDDARAKVV
+60 QDMMQVDDARAKVV

-100 SIGLEHLVDR
+100 SIALERLVDR
-110 GLREQLVDY
+110 GLRDQMEEY
-119 INFDQDILFSIQ
+119 INFDQEILFSIETD
-131 GTGADIKI
+131 GTDVFIS
-139 ANFYYDNKPLN
+139 NFYADNKFAN
-150 FSKVKIDGT
+150 YKDITEETIEGFQTDMDT
-159 SDDPILGEE
+159 ST
-168 VVPFEIDQMEK
+168 VVPETMDRNAM
-179 DGREIYNTLFA
+179 EIYSLLFE
-190 DGFDADKADAKTIQ
+190 GYTDAKKSVV
-204 GGDGQ
+204 DGKANQ
-209 KQTENL
+209 FEP
-215 DLTARNIKN
+215 KN
-224 NWLSLNWESQ
+224 VKKNWLSLNWNSK
-234 ASYRMWD
+234 SSFNMWEN
-241 DPKLMP
+241 PQLMP
-247 LLADMFYSSKERY
+247 LLSDMYYSSKERY
-260 YKRREIDIRN
+260 YKRREIDIRQ

-278 DYKEAANKGEIA
+278 DYKEAAKKGEIA
-290 YYDSPKSY
+290 YYDAPGAY
-298 DFSEKPQD
+298 DFADTAQGSVNRKD
-306 ASKRLD
+306 D
-312 ARDGALLYRKVQ
+312 RDGALLYKKLG

-329 TFYPG
+329 TLIQKGYEG
-334 STGQPISGVKSD
+334 TPIERVNSN
-346 GSFQQQ
+346 GSFSQLNQTTRLQ
-352 NSFDVNRATDP
+352 AGDTRLDPNDVTG
-363 MAKDSIEIGGS
+363 DSV
-374 GDEKNRDGFISG
+374 DGFISG
-386 KDLDMGY
+386 KDLDLGY
-393 MNRKMEWNAYRGHTD
+393 MNRKMEWNAYRGHSD
-408 RSRFIIHEKIPVYPD
+408 RSRFIIHEKIRVYPD

-473 NFLVA
+473 NYLVSE
-478 NGDIYLNDFRLPTE
+478 GDIYLNDFRLPTE

-505 QSYPWG
+505 QFYPWG
-511 GPYIRNASGCFLGN
+511 GPYIRNAAGCFLGN

-544 YSYNPNNY
+544 YSYNPNNF

-562 EWCESAYDETS
+562 EWCESAYDESS

-584 SYDAKKWEP
+584 TYDAKKWEP

-608 VGHYLNVGTRS
+608 IGHYLNVGSRS

-625 AKSYVGFRNVMTHL
+625 AKSYIGFRNVMTHL

>member
-12 LLSFIVYSCTKTRDY
+12 LVGVLIYSCDKNRPY
-27 EVVGAQGRKP
+27 EVIGAEGRKP
-37 FYPEVPTGMVYVPAG
+37 FYPEVPTGMTYIPAG
-52 GFTMGLHD
+52 GFTMGLHE
-60 QDILNLDDARAKVV
+60 QDMMQVDDARAKVV

-100 SIGLEHLVDR
+100 SIALERLVDR
-110 GLREQLVDY
+110 GLRDQMEEY
-119 INFDQDILFSIQ
+119 INFDQEILFNIETD
-131 GTGADIKI
+131 GTDVFIT
-139 ANFYYDNKPLN
+139 NFYADNKFAN
-150 FSKVKIDGT
+150 YKDIT
-159 SDDPILGEE
+159 EE
-168 VVPFEIDQMEK
+168 TIEGFQTDMDTITVVPETMDRNAM
-179 DGREIYNTLFA
+179 EIYSLLFE
-190 DGFDADKADAKTIQ
+190 GYTDAKKSVV
-204 GGDGQ
+204 D
-209 KQTENL
+209 QTPSKF
-215 DLTARNIKN
+215 DPKNIKK
-224 NWLSLNWESQ
+224 NWLNLNWNSK
-234 ASYRMWD
+234 SSFNMWEN
-241 DPKLMP
+241 PQLMP
-247 LLADMFYSSKERY
+247 LLSDMYYSSKERY
-260 YKRREIDIRN
+260 YKRREIDIRQ

-278 DYKEAANKGEIA
+278 DYKEAAKKGEIA
-290 YYDSPKSY
+290 YYDAAGAY

-312 ARDGALLYRKVQ
+312 DRDGALLYQKLG

-329 TFYPG
+329 TDYTPNG
-334 STGQPISGVKSD
+334 TRQPISYVNSNGTFTQINSNGDKREPGVERD
-346 GSFQQQ
+346 TLL
-352 NSFDVNRATDP
+352 VNGKTDD
-363 MAKDSIEIGGS
+363 DSLY
-374 GDEKNRDGFISG
+374 RDGFISG
-386 KDLDMGY
+386 KDLDLGF
-393 MNRKMEWNAYRGHTD
+393 MNRKMEWNAYRGHSD
-408 RSRFIIHEKIPVYPD
+408 RSRFIIHEKIRVYPD

-473 NFLVA
+473 NYLVSE
-478 NGDIYLNDFRLPTE
+478 GDIYLNDFRLPTE

-505 QSYPWG
+505 QFYPWG
-511 GPYIRNASGCFLGN
+511 GPYIRNAAGCFLGN

-544 YSYNPNNY
+544 YSYNPNNF

-562 EWCESAYDETS
+562 EWCESAYDESS

-584 SYDAKKWEP
+584 TYDAKKWEP

-608 VGHYLNVGTRS
+608 IGHYLNVGSRS

-625 AKSYVGFRNVMTHL
+625 AKSYIGFRNVMTHL

>member
-1 MNKMRKVFLLV
+1 
-12 LLSFIVYSCTKTRDY
+12 
-27 EVVGAQGRKP
+27 
-37 FYPEVPTGMVYVPAG
+37 
-52 GFTMGLHD
+52 
-60 QDILNLDDARAKVV
+60 
-74 TISAFYMDQTEISN
+74 
-88 NEYRQFVEWVRD
+88 
-100 SIGLEHLVDR
+100 
-110 GLREQLVDY
+110 
-119 INFDQDILFSIQ
+119 
-131 GTGADIKI
+131 
-139 ANFYYDNKPLN
+139 
-150 FSKVKIDGT
+150 
-159 SDDPILGEE
+159 
-168 VVPFEIDQMEK
+168 
-179 DGREIYNTLFA
+179 
-190 DGFDADKADAKTIQ
+190 
-204 GGDGQ
+204 
-209 KQTENL
+209 
-215 DLTARNIKN
+215 
-224 NWLSLNWESQ
+224 
-234 ASYRMWD
+234 MWD

-290 YYDSPKSY
+290 YYDTPGAY
-298 DFSEKPQD
+298 GFSDTAQG
-306 ASKRLD
+306 STQRLND
-312 ARDGALLYRKVQ
+312 RDGALLYQKLG

-329 TFYPG
+329 TLYSAPG
-334 STGQPISGVKSD
+334 SRQPISNIKSD
-346 GSFQQQ
+346 GSFTQL
-352 NSFDVNRATDP
+352 NDTIRA
-363 MAKDSIEIGGS
+363 AGIDSKEGNVTEIGEDAGL
-374 GDEKNRDGFISG
+374 RDGFISG
-386 KDLDMGY
+386 KDKDMGY

-473 NFLVA
+473 NFLVS

-573 YEFMDDINPEF
+573 YEFMDDVNPEF

-608 VGHYLNVGTRS
+608 VGHYLNVGSRS

>member
-12 LLSFIVYSCTKTRDY
+12 LVSVLIVSCEKTRQY
-27 EVVGAQGRKP
+27 ELTGAEGRKP
-37 FYPEVPTGMVYVPAG
+37 FYPEVPTGMTYIPAG
-52 GFTMGLHD
+52 GFTMGLHE
-60 QDILNLDDARAKVV
+60 QDMMQVDDARPKVV

-100 SIGLEHLVDR
+100 SIALEKLVER
-110 GLREQLVDY
+110 GMMHELDEY
-119 INFDQDILFSIQ
+119 INFDQEVLFSVKPGDEQ
-131 GTGADIKI
+131 IKI
-139 ANFYYDNKPLN
+139 NNYFYNNEYANFSDVNIDGEREEEDETKPLP
-150 FSKVKIDGT
+150 D
-159 SDDPILGEE
+159 E
-168 VVPFEIDQMEK
+168 MEK
-179 DGREIYNTLFA
+179 DARKIYESYFENGYKSDALPERSGR
-190 DGFDADKADAKTIQ
+190 Q
-204 GGDGQ
+204 V
-209 KQTENL
+209 
-215 DLTARNIKN
+215 KN
-224 NWLSLNWESQ
+224 EWLGLNWNST
-234 ASYRMWD
+234 SSFSMWE

-247 LLADMFYSSKERY
+247 LLSDMYYSSKERY
-260 YKRREIDIRN
+260 YKRREIDIRQ
-270 LVYEYYWI
+270 LVFEYYWI
-278 DYKEAANKGEIA
+278 DYKEAAKKGEIA
-290 YYDSPKSY
+290 YYDAPGSY
-298 DFSEKPQD
+298 NFSEKPQD
-306 ASKRLD
+306 ASNRLD
-312 ARDGALLYRKVQ
+312 DRDGALLYQKIG

-329 TFYPG
+329 TKYNQP
-334 STGQPISGVKSD
+334 SNRQPIENVNNDGTFTQLNNVIRLDKAPEERDTNAIGVEED
-346 GSFQQQ
+346 QVL
-352 NSFDVNRATDP
+352 D
-363 MAKDSIEIGGS
+363 
-374 GDEKNRDGFISG
+374 RDGFISG
-386 KDLDMGY
+386 KDKDMGY
-393 MNRKMEWNAYRGHTD
+393 MNRKMEWNAYRGHSD

-473 NFLVA
+473 NYLVSE
-478 NGDIYLNDFRLPTE
+478 GDVYLNDFRLPTE

-505 QSYPWG
+505 QFYPWG
-511 GPYIRNASGCFLGN
+511 GPYIRNAAGCFLGN

-544 YSYNPNNY
+544 YSYNPNNF

-562 EWCESAYDETS
+562 EWCESAYDESS

-584 SYDAKKWEP
+584 TYDAKKWEP

-608 VGHYLNVGTRS
+608 IGHYLNVGSRS

-625 AKSYVGFRNVMTHL
+625 AKSYIGFRNVMTHL
-639 GRGGKDITKEGGE
+639 GRGGKDITKDGGE

>member
-12 LLSFIVYSCTKTRDY
+12 LVSILIVSCEKTRQY
-27 EVVGAQGRKP
+27 ELVGAEGRKP
-37 FYPEVPTGMVYVPAG
+37 FYPEVPTGMTYIPAG
-52 GFTMGLHD
+52 GFTMGLHE
-60 QDILNLDDARAKVV
+60 QDMMQVDDARPKVV

-100 SIGLEHLVDR
+100 SIALEKLVDR
-110 GLREQLVDY
+110 GLRDQLDEY
-119 INFDQDILFSIQ
+119 INFDQEILFSISGE
-131 GTGADIKI
+131 GTDIKI
-139 ANFYYDNKPLN
+139 ANYYYDTTTLN
-150 FSKVKIDGT
+150 FSKIN
-159 SDDPILGEE
+159 GEGVNPDNDE
-168 VVPFEIDQMEK
+168 QVLPDELDRNARNIFE
-179 DGREIYNTLFA
+179 TLFA
-190 DGFDADKADAKTIQ
+190 DGYDD
-204 GGDGQ
+204 Q
-209 KQTENL
+209 KLAMIPQDNKQNP
-215 DLTARNIKN
+215 ARYIKN
-224 NWLSLNWESQ
+224 NWLGLNWNST
-234 ASYRMWD
+234 SSFRMWE

-247 LLADMFYSSKERY
+247 LLSDMFYSQKERY
-260 YKRREIDIRN
+260 YNRREIDIRQ
-270 LVYEYYWI
+270 LVFEYYWI
-278 DYKEAANKGEIA
+278 DYKEAAKKGEIA
-290 YYDSPKSY
+290 YYDAPGAY
-298 DFSEKPQD
+298 NFSENPQD

-312 ARDGALLYRKVQ
+312 DRDGALLYQKIG

-329 TFYPG
+329 TQYNQPNNR
-334 STGQPISGVKSD
+334 QPIDKVNND
-346 GSFQQQ
+346 GTFLQL
-352 NSFDVNRATDP
+352 NNVTRLDKTPNERDTNA
-363 MAKDSIEIGGS
+363 IGFE
-374 GDEKNRDGFISG
+374 DEQVLERDGFISG

-393 MNRKMEWNAYRGHTD
+393 MNRKMEWNAYRGHSD

-473 NFLVA
+473 NYLVSE
-478 NGDIYLNDFRLPTE
+478 GDVYLNDFRLPTE

-505 QSYPWG
+505 QFYPWG
-511 GPYIRNASGCFLGN
+511 GPYIRNAAGCFLGN

-544 YSYNPNNY
+544 YSYNPNNF

-562 EWCESAYDETS
+562 EWCESAYDESS

-584 SYDAKKWEP
+584 TYDAKKWEP

-608 VGHYLNVGTRS
+608 IGHYLNVGSRS

-625 AKSYVGFRNVMTHL
+625 AKSYIGFRNVMTHL